1 MVKVSLFKKNYCSCT
16 KQVSWTS
23 YILPVTCTYYFCCI
37 IRRSRCLPFIF
48 FSLLNNL
55 ALALFRSVIR
65 GSRCL
70 PFLSNLE
77 VRLLFKAF
85 GLFFLKCSAVLCR
98 ALSWEVMLTSPC
110 FMLTICPRRESWQY
124 IETCLWHTVLGIIH
138 YFFVKR
144 CDSYC
149 CRVAVSKFS
158 YKQVGNF

>member
-1 MVKVSLFKKNYCSCT
+1 MHKTSLLDVLHFAGNMHLLFLLYHPKKSLSTFY
-16 KQVSWTS
+16 
-23 YILPVTCTYYFCCI
+23 
-37 IRRSRCLPFIF
+37 F

-98 ALSWEVMLTSPC
+98 ALSWKVMLISPC
-110 FMLTICPRRESWQY
+110 FMLTICPRREWWQY
-124 IETCLWHTVLGIIH
+124 IKTCLWHTVLGIIH

>member
-1 MVKVSLFKKNYCSCT
+1 MHKTSLLDVLHFSGNMHLLFLLYHPKKSLSTFY
-16 KQVSWTS
+16 
-23 YILPVTCTYYFCCI
+23 
-37 IRRSRCLPFIF
+37 F

-55 ALALFRSVIR
+55 ALALFRSVIW

-98 ALSWEVMLTSPC
+98 ALSWKVMLISPC
-110 FMLTICPRRESWQY
+110 FMLTICPRREWWQY
-124 IETCLWHTVLGIIH
+124 IKTCLWHTVLGIIH

>member
-23 YILPVTCTYYFCCI
+23 YILLVTCTYYFCCI

-48 FSLLNNL
+48 FFLFLNNL

-65 GSRCL
+65 GSRYL

-98 ALSWEVMLTSPC
+98 ALSWKVMLVSPFFC
-110 FMLTICPRRESWQY
+110 LQY
-124 IETCLWHTVLGIIH
+124 VHVVNRGSISKPASDIPFSVLYII
-138 YFFVKR
+138 FLLNDVIR
-144 CDSYC
+144 I
-149 CRVAVSKFS
+149 VVELP
-158 YKQVGNF
+158 

>member
-1 MVKVSLFKKNYCSCT
+1 MHLLFLLYHPKKSLSTFY
-16 KQVSWTS
+16 
-23 YILPVTCTYYFCCI
+23 
-37 IRRSRCLPFIF
+37 F

-98 ALSWEVMLTSPC
+98 ALSWKVMLISPC
-110 FMLTICPRRESWQY
+110 FMLTICSRRESWQY
-124 IETCLWHTVLGIIH
+124 IKTCLWHTVLGIIH

-149 CRVAVSKFS
+149 CRAAVSKSS
-158 YKQVGNF
+158 YKQVGNFWISLYFPW

>member
-1 MVKVSLFKKNYCSCT
+1 MHLLFLLYHPKKSLSTFY
-16 KQVSWTS
+16 
-23 YILPVTCTYYFCCI
+23 
-37 IRRSRCLPFIF
+37 F

-70 PFLSNLE
+70 PFLFNLE

-85 GLFFLKCSAVLCR
+85 GLFFLKCSAGLCR
-98 ALSWEVMLTSPC
+98 ALSWKVMLISPC

-124 IETCLWHTVLGIIH
+124 IKTCLWHTVLGIIH

-149 CRVAVSKFS
+149 CRVAVSKSS